1 MQTKCGIDLPDKND
15 KYYGYEDAI
24 AKLYKTITQICDVLD
39 RQQEEIDD
47 MRKVIE
53 IERRHRVSI
62 EGRCGSRGAR

>member
-39 RQQEEIDD
+39 QQQEEIDE

-53 IERRHRVSI
+53 IERGH
-62 EGRCGSRGAR
+62 EM